1 MKICQRRFYAC
12 RAVENIIVALTQEE
26 AIRLMALDWPARAI
40 SEHKIACHKR
50 CNVRSCDHE
59 RYGTEIDIMM
69 YCSYDDERG
78 LNSCCLDIGYINA
91 HVKTRKTRPMT
102 MVKYAISTIDNAAQ
116 ELFKYEYHKDYYV
129 DR

>member
-26 AIRLMALDWPARAI
+26 AVRLMSLDWPARL
-40 SEHKIACHKR
+40 SREHKIACHNR

-69 YCSYDDERG
+69 YCSYDDNRG
-78 LNSCCLDIGYINA
+78 LNDCYLDIGYINT
-91 HVKTRKTRPMT
+91 HVKTRRVKSHT
-102 MVKYAISTIDNAAQ
+102 MVKYALSLLDNASHSY
-116 ELFKYEYHKDYYV
+116 FCEYHKDYYV
-129 DR
+129 EY